1 MNQSILKRERNTK
14 EMKHIIAQ
22 VLSKRSCMKN
32 VAILFVHPLHN
43 TAITSGKIIKYDPGS
58 VAKRY
63 VGRDGNVTPWQVRFS
78 GQKGTGASTRVNLS
92 PALYGKTHLI
102 NGWKFVDEMHVLKK
116 CM

>member
-1 MNQSILKRERNTK
+1 MNQSIIKRGRNTNEK
-14 EMKHIIAQ
+14 QNSIAH
-22 VLSKRSCMKN
+22 VLLKRSCMKN

-43 TAITSGKIIKYDPGS
+43 TAITSGKILKYEPGS

-63 VGRDGNVTPWQVRFS
+63 VGNDGKVTPWKVRFS
-78 GQKGTGASTRVNLS
+78 GQKGTRAFTRVNLS

-102 NGWKFVDEMHVLKK
+102 NGWKFENEMHVLKK